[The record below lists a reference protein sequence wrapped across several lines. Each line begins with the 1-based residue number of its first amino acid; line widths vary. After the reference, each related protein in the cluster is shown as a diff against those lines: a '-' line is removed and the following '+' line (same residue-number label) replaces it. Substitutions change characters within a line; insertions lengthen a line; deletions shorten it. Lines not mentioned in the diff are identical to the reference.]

1 MSIEDYIEV
10 KTKLSNNSAS
20 AFKWLKNKFGITV
33 IQEHGGISGVCVYY
47 GKTIG
52 YHRKTWHQ
60 AAMCI
65 AGDILQ
71 TIAEKNNY
79 HFDIPINDTDINLH
93 FGGVTLVT
101 TGDYTVNDVYK
112 SDKSRYVFSQ
122 ILEHALANHLGIYS
136 SPEIKIKF
144 GARED
149 KFVERCYKDINNGAQ
164 VIQYE
169 GMVLYFC
176 FTDTFMKPHNLPNMR
191 LIPFNIYD
199 FIEAMIALGRT
210 PSPNLLEVRNRDLAL
225 GYCYEYIDAGVD

>member
-1 MSIEDYIEV
+1 MSIEDYIEI
-10 KTKLSNNSAS
+10 KTRLSNNSGS
-20 AFKWLKNKFGITV
+20 AFKWLKNKFGIAV
-33 IQEHGGISGVCVYY
+33 AQEHDGVTGVCTYY

-60 AAMCI
+60 VAMCI
-65 AGDILQ
+65 AGGILQ

-79 HFDIPINDTDINLH
+79 HFDIPINDTDVNLNS
-93 FGGVTLVT
+93 GGVTLVT

-112 SDKSRYVFSQ
+112 SDKSRYAFSQ
-122 ILEHALANHLGIYS
+122 ILEHAIAIHLRIYS

-149 KFVERCYKDINNGAQ
+149 TFAERCYKDISDGAR

-176 FTDTFMKPHNLPNMR
+176 FTDTFTKPHNLPNLR

-199 FIEAMIALGRT
+199 FIEAMIALGRGL
-210 PSPNLLEVRNRDLAL
+210 SPNLSKIRNKDLAL
-225 GYCYEYIDAGVD
+225 GYCSEYIN